1 MQKIS
6 SVKGL
11 KEAIR
16 QLESDQEFKGRS
28 LRNQFVIVK
37 ERLKPANLLK
47 TALIEIVTSPVVAQI
62 GIETV
67 KSYGHLIIDRIF
79 KKKQPESGQ

>member
-1 MQKIS
+1 MQRIT
-6 SVKGL
+6 SVNGL
-11 KEAIR
+11 KTAIR
-16 QLESDQEFKGRS
+16 QLESDQDFKGRA
-28 LRNQFVIVK
+28 LRKQFAVVT

-47 TALIEIVTSPVVAQI
+47 AAIIEIVSSPIAKQI

-79 KKKQPESGQ
+79 KKKQQESGQ

>member
-28 LRNQFVIVK
+28 LRNQFAIVK